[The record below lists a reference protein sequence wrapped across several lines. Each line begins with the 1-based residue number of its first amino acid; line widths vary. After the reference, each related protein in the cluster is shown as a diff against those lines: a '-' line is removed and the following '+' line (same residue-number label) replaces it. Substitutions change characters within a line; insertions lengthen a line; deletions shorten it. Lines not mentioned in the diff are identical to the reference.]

1 MTEKVTE
8 VFKGVNWNE
17 SDHPLT
23 QIVWPQLN
31 TQLWL
36 DKEVA
41 VSKDKGT
48 WALLNEAEKESYKK
62 ALGGLNLLDT
72 QQGNEGMPYIA
83 LALTNQQ
90 QKATL
95 SNMAYMEN
103 IHAQSYSTIFDTLLE
118 KNQITEVHEWVATNK
133 QLQYKAKR
141 ITDYYRNITD
151 NYSLYMA
158 MTASVFL
165 ESFLFYSGF
174 FYPLYM
180 GGNGKLTSSAEM
192 IKLILRDEA
201 IHGVYIGGLAQETYQ
216 SLSAAEK
223 FWADEETYKLL
234 NELMAN
240 EITYSNELYAGINLA
255 HQVREFL
262 KYNANKALMNLGRE
276 AYYEHEPINPIVLNG
291 LSTETDTHDFFSMKG
306 NGYIKSNVEE
316 LSDDDFSEF

>member
-1 MTEKVTE
+1 MTEATNE
-8 VFKGVNWNE
+8 IFKGVNWNE
-17 SDHPLT
+17 SEHPLT

-41 VSKDKGT
+41 VAKDKST
-48 WALLNEAEKESYKK
+48 WALLNEAEKEAYKK

-95 SNMAYMEN
+95 ANMAYMEN

-118 KNQITEVHEWVATNK
+118 KAQITEVHEWVAHNK

-158 MTASVFL
+158 MVASVFL

-201 IHGVYIGGLAQETYQ
+201 IHGVYIGALAQETYAK
-216 SLSAAEK
+216 LSDNQKAQ
-223 FWADEETYKLL
+223 ADAETYALL
-234 NELMAN
+234 DDLMAN
-240 EITYSNELYAGINLA
+240 EIAYTNELYGGINLA

-262 KYNANKALMNLGRE
+262 KYNANKALMNLGRN

-316 LSDDDFSEF
+316 LSDEDFTEF